1 MKRITKFMIEEIT
14 LEGLRSYQEKT
25 SFRLGAYTQISGK
38 NRAGKTSLCHAV
50 SYALFGVTAL
60 GDQNIGRIMNDQ
72 GEKVEVTLQI
82 VDQDGVRHE
91 ICRRRVRGTVT
102 VLYNGTKARQED
114 IASLF
119 GDKETFL
126 SLFCPGYFITSMRE
140 NSREFLLKNL
150 PAVENS
156 EVFRQLSDVDR
167 GCLENETFASPE
179 VFIKDLRE
187 RNRALEKKIVFL
199 DGKLDHLR
207 EELSSQT
214 KDLSALRIEL
224 EEKQKRYQTY
234 TDRQFDGFEQDEL
247 LAERALLEESIEKS
261 GRSQLEQDFAEV
273 REQIAA
279 EKERRY
285 LSPYTARL
293 SSLRSEILAL
303 RDRLTEVSK
312 QLRQYSLGGTCPC
325 CGSVITE
332 SMLAFMQK
340 DFLRQIE
347 AIRETGHKKKQQFEQ
362 LRQQEVSEKEKF
374 DRDKEERLS
383 HLTAKYM
390 EIQKMRHQHS
400 GYDAITR
407 ISQID
412 EFLRIGNLTE
422 SEYTEMCALSAEIKE
437 LDARIHAKQEK
448 NLLASMKEQKNK
460 QEEYETEIQKNRN
473 MIFALGEFTSKRSE
487 LAFSRLKMPNIQI
500 QLYEL
505 IHSTGELKNVF
516 RLLWRGREYQT
527 LSTSEQILAGV
538 ETCWMLR
545 RILDLD
551 YPVYIDNT
559 ESIQGI
565 HPGFLPSQ
573 VIFLRHI
580 PGQELTVRTSGAS
593 FPQEM
598 KKAG

>member
-187 RNRALEKKIVFL
+187 RNRALEKEIVFL
-199 DGKLDHLR
+199 DGKLEHLR

-214 KDLSALRIEL
+214 KDLSVLRIEL
-224 EEKQKRYQTY
+224 EEKQKQYQTY
-234 TDRQFDGFEQDEL
+234 TDRQFDSIEQDEL
-247 LAERALLEESIEKS
+247 LAERTLLEESLEKS
-261 GRSQLEQDFAEV
+261 GYSQTEQDFAEV

-279 EKERRY
+279 EKEHRF

-303 RDRLTEVSK
+303 RDRLTEVSS
-312 QLRQYSLGGTCPC
+312 QLRQYSIGGTCPC

-340 DFLRQIE
+340 DLLHQIE
-347 AIRETGHKKKQQFEQ
+347 QIKETGHRKKQQFEQ
-362 LRQQEVSEKEKF
+362 LRQQEASEKEKF
-374 DRDKEERLS
+374 ERDREERLS

-412 EFLRIGNLTE
+412 ELLRMGSLTE

-437 LDARIHAKQEK
+437 LDARIRAKQE
-448 NLLASMKEQKNK
+448 NDPASAIEEQKHK
-460 QEEYETEIQKNRN
+460 RSGYEAEIQKNRN
-473 MIFALGEFTSKRSE
+473 MIFALGEFTAKRSE
-487 LAFSRLKMPNIQI
+487 LAFSRLKMPNIRI

-505 IHSTGELKNVF
+505 IRSTGELKNVF

>member
-1 MKRITKFMIEEIT
+1 MIEEIT

-234 TDRQFDGFEQDEL
+234 TDRQFDGIEQDEL

>member
-234 TDRQFDGFEQDEL
+234 TDRQFDGIEQDEL